1 MVGDAGIEPA
11 TPPVCSGR
19 RDEDPRRKDA
29 RRAAIQPDRQP
40 DNEGHGGSRLP
51 VAQVSRLDPRS
62 KACRA
67 SSRRLEG
74 KKGQPKEGRGRRGK
88 RETRRP
94 GKGSGERRQ
103 AGLLL
108 LCTLA
113 RKAPE
118 WKNTIRASICTN
130 GFPLGAFHHSWG
142 TGCTNGARMK
152 RGHSCRSFVVLDPAD
167 ELRRKNASRLLAAHR
182 IVVFPDFKKLVLLPR
197 RDDHPASLLV
207 DVRELLMH
215 SVPCRAILRGRGQRI
230 ASTVSHAGPELP
242 QNAVEVRFGQPVEER
257 RGHPT
262 LDGLDVVAV
271 RIGGVSILEIDAN
284 EAEPSRRRC
293 RRRNVDFGAVYPNER
308 LALNVARSQ
317 RRGFGLA
324 HARQGVDAARRGF
337 LRTGSAPSVY
347 VACFGGARLAFMRQ

>member
-130 GFPLGAFHHSWG
+130 GFPLGAFHHSCG

-152 RGHSCRSFVVLDPAD
+152 RGHSCRSFAGPFGVAD
-167 ELRRKNASRLLAAHR
+167 KLRGKDAGRLVAAHR
-182 IVVFPDFKKLVLLPR
+182 IVVFSDFKHVVFLPFL
-197 RDDHPASLLV
+197 DDGAASLLG
-207 DVRELLMH
+207 DIWE
-215 SVPCRAILRGRGQRI
+215 
-230 ASTVSHAGPELP
+230 
-242 QNAVEVRFGQPVEER
+242 
-257 RGHPT
+257 
-262 LDGLDVVAV
+262 
-271 RIGGVSILEIDAN
+271 
-284 EAEPSRRRC
+284 
-293 RRRNVDFGAVYPNER
+293 
-308 LALNVARSQ
+308 
-317 RRGFGLA
+317 
-324 HARQGVDAARRGF
+324 
-337 LRTGSAPSVY
+337 
-347 VACFGGARLAFMRQ
+347 